1 MQGQIKQNLGVNV
14 QIETLDPPS
23 FQMRFGSGQFQMTFL
38 GWNGDYPHPENWIR
52 DLFHT
57 GASGNLVGYSNATV
71 DRLIEQAA
79 AEKDPVASVDLYK
92 EAQRIIL
99 DEDGVL
105 APIFHSISAFLVKPY
120 VRGLVFTATD
130 GEIRGDVFLASPA
143 VSIAA
148 H

>member
-1 MQGQIKQNLGVNV
+1 
-14 QIETLDPPS
+14 
-23 FQMRFGSGQFQMTFL
+23 MTFL
-38 GWNGDYPHPENWIR
+38 GWSADYPHAENWIR

-57 GASGNLVGYSNATV
+57 GASGNLAGYSNSRV
-71 DRLIEQAA
+71 DELIDEAA
-79 AEKDPVASVDLYK
+79 AEKDPVASVELYK

-99 DEDGVL
+99 DEDGVI

-120 VRGLVFTATD
+120 VRGLVFTVTD
-130 GEIRGDVFLASPA
+130 GEIRGDVLLAAPG